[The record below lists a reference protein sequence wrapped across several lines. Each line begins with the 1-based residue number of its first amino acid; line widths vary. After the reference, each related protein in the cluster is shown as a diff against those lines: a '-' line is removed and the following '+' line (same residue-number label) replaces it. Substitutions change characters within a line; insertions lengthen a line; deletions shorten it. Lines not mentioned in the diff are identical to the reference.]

1 MLQGL
6 IAINDTLN
14 RLVWGP
20 GMLVLLVGVGI
31 YYTVRTRFFQLTH
44 FFAMLQKTLGALFT
58 RKKRAEPGSLSPV
71 QAMTT
76 ALAATM
82 GTGNLVGVA
91 TALAAGGPGA
101 IFWMWVSAFFGMMTK
116 YAEVVLA
123 VHFREKNAKGEWVG
137 GPMYYI
143 QKGLGNHWRPLSALF
158 ALFAACA
165 AFGMGNIAQVNS
177 IAGAVES
184 ACLSFG
190 LALDAGSLRALRRI
204 VGMAVALCVG
214 LVLFGGQKRIGRMT
228 ECLIPFLSLFY
239 IAGSVFVIACHADQL
254 GSAFASIFAGAFC
267 PKSAAGG
274 ILGYTLLQA
283 ARIGVARGVFTNE
296 AGLGSAPLA
305 HASADVKHP
314 SEQGFFG
321 MFEVFADT
329 LVVCTLTALVILCSG
344 VFPGIDPQTGQC
356 LLSGAPLTIAAFAT
370 VFGKWGSVFIAISIL
385 LFAFSTLLSWSL
397 YGQRCFEYLFG
408 LRGTG
413 LYRLLFLVVIVL
425 GATMDL
431 RLAWELSDTLNGLMA
446 LPNLIALWGLAPV
459 VLRLTRQYDAQRRR
473 YRRR

>member
-1 MLQGL
+1 MQGL
-6 IAINDTLN
+6 IALNDTLN
-14 RLVWGP
+14 RMVWGP

-31 YYTVRTRFFQLTH
+31 YFTMRTRFFQLTH
-44 FFAMLQKTLGALFT
+44 FFAMLQKTLGALFC
-58 RKKRAEPGSLSPV
+58 RSKKAQPGALSPV

-101 IFWMWVSAFFGMMTK
+101 IFWMWISAFFGMMTK

-123 VHFREKNAKGEWVG
+123 VHFREKNANGEWVG

-143 QKGLGNHWRPLSALF
+143 QKGLGHHWRFLSVSF

-190 LALDAGSLRALRRI
+190 LALDGSGLTALRRA
-204 VGMAVALCVG
+204 VGIAVALCVG

-228 ECLIPFLSLFY
+228 ERLIPFLSLFY
-239 IAGSVFVIACHADQL
+239 IAGSLIVLFCHADQL
-254 GSAFASIFAGAFC
+254 GSALASIFAGAFR
-267 PKSAAGG
+267 PRSAAGG
-274 ILGYTLLQA
+274 ILGYSMLQA

-296 AGLGSAPLA
+296 AGLGSAPLV

-344 VFPGIDPQTGQC
+344 VFPSTGSATGQC

-370 VFGKWGSVFIAISIL
+370 VFGKWGSLFIAVSIL

-413 LYRLLFLVVIVL
+413 LYRLSFLLVIVL

-431 RLAWELSDTLNGLMA
+431 TLAWALSDTLNGLMA
-446 LPNLIALWGLAPV
+446 LPNLIALWALSPV
-459 VLRLTRQYDAQRRR
+459 VLRLTRTYKAQQPARKAL
-473 YRRR
+473 

>member
-1 MLQGL
+1 MQGL
-6 IAINDTLN
+6 VAINDTLN

-20 GMLVLLVGVGI
+20 GMLVLLLGVGI
-31 YYTVRTRFFQLTH
+31 YFTVRTRGFQLTH

-58 RKKRAEPGSLSPV
+58 RKAKANPGALSPV

-101 IFWMWVSAFFGMMTK
+101 IFWMWISAFFGMMTK

-143 QKGLGNHWRPLSALF
+143 QKGLGAHWRPLSILF

-165 AFGMGNIAQVNS
+165 AFGMGNLAQVNS
-177 IAGAVES
+177 IAGAIES
-184 ACLSFG
+184 TCLSFG
-190 LALDAGSLRALRRI
+190 LSLDAGGAMALRRA
-204 VGMAVALCVG
+204 VGIGIALCVG
-214 LVLFGGQKRIGRMT
+214 LVLFGGQRRIGRMT

-239 IAGSVFVIACHADQL
+239 IVGSVIVILFHADQL
-254 GSAFASIFAGAFC
+254 GPALASIFAGAFR
-267 PKSAAGG
+267 PASAAGG
-274 ILGYTLLQA
+274 ILGYSMLQA

-305 HASADVKHP
+305 HASADVAHP
-314 SEQGFFG
+314 CEQGYFG

-344 VFPGIDPQTGQC
+344 VFPGIDPATGQC
-356 LLSGAPLTIAAFAT
+356 ALSGAPLTIAAFAT
-370 VFGKWGSVFIAISIL
+370 VFGRWGSVFIAVSVL

-446 LPNLIALWGLAPV
+446 LPNLVALWALSPI
-459 VLRLTRQYDAQRRR
+459 VLRLTYQFDAQRRR
-473 YRRR
+473 HKRR